1 MKRRLHRMP
10 GRLRYERAP
19 DVCIVVRMILGAGVL
34 DYIDPERIH
43 CVRSWG
49 STSRAIARIYGLP
62 KAWIVALGWNPGY
75 VIEVLSEKYDM
86 LPARE
91 KVRVLIHELL
101 HVPKTM
107 GGGLRP
113 HGRLVNERRVR
124 SVERELARRG
134 VLAEI
139 LEYLDSQD

>member
-1 MKRRLHRMP
+1 MP

-19 DVCIVVRMILGAGVL
+19 DICRIIELIVGSGVL
-34 DYIDPERIH
+34 PHIDPGRIH

-62 KAWIVALGWNPGY
+62 RAWITALGWNPGY
-75 VIEVLSEKYDM
+75 VVEVISEKFDS

-91 KVRVLIHELL
+91 KLRVIIHELL

-113 HGRLVNERRVR
+113 HGRLVNERRVK
-124 SVERELARRG
+124 SIERDLARRG
-134 VLAEI
+134 VLGEI
-139 LEYLDSQD
+139 LELIESLGQEME